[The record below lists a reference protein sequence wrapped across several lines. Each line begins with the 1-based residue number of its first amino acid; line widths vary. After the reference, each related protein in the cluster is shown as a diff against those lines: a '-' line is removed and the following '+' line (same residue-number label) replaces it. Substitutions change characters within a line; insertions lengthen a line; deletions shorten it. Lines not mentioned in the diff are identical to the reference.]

1 MKRSTTALILSAVL
15 AAPALGQ
22 SEHEQELEAKEL
34 IARIKTQMKKIDEL
48 LLDVDETAPAE
59 AKQSLEEV
67 TTDIEKL
74 LKTVT
79 EGQAKVIEDI
89 EQLVR
94 MTKYSQSNQGQ
105 SGQQDPK
112 NQPQNQNRERDRDA
126 EPDQL
131 KKQGEPKKSGA
142 DQKKPEGEPQDQDQP
157 RDGRADGEEPKQ
169 RDATSPPPPPETR
182 AYERENVT
190 GRWGNLPPKV
200 GEMFQQLGPDR
211 FPSKYMKLLDQYY
224 YKANKK
230 KD

>member
-1 MKRSTTALILSAVL
+1 MMKRASTALILAALL
-15 AAPALGQ
+15 AAPAICQ
-22 SEHEQELEAKEL
+22 HEQELEAKEL
-34 IARIKTQMKKIDEL
+34 IARIKKQMKVIDEL
-48 LLDVDETAPAE
+48 LLDVDDSSPTA
-59 AKQSLEEV
+59 AKESIEQV

-112 NQPQNQNRERDRDA
+112 SQSQSQNRERDRDA
-126 EPDQL
+126 EPDEL
-131 KKQGEPKKSGA
+131 KQQGEPKQSGA
-142 DQKKPEGEPQDQDQP
+142 DQKQQGEPEGQDEP
-157 RDGRADGEEPKQ
+157 RDGRADQQEPEQ
-169 RDATSPPPPPETR
+169 RDATSEAPPPETR
-182 AYERENVT
+182 QFERENVT

-211 FPSKYMKLLDQYY
+211 FPAKYMKLIDQYY